1 MSSRLC
7 SMTVRGILAVSLFI
21 VVAACGTRQEL
32 RGYRFDEDR
41 IAKIKVGEMNQNQV
55 ANIMGSPSSV
65 STFADRNNTW
75 YYISTETEGT
85 AFFRDEIKAQKV
97 VAIDFNEDGQVTQVR
112 RYDLR
117 DGREITPVERE
128 TPTKG
133 RELGVLEQFFGN
145 LGRFNRPRPPGT

>member
-1 MSSRLC
+1 MINGFCSAVARLGA
-7 SMTVRGILAVSLFI
+7 VVILVSL
-21 VVAACGTRQEL
+21 AGACGSRQEA
-32 RGYRFDEDR
+32 RGYRFDEER
-41 IAKIKVGEMNQNQV
+41 IAQIKVGETNQNQV
-55 ANIMGSPSSV
+55 SDIMGSPSSV

-75 YYISTETEGT
+75 YYISTQTEGT
-85 AFFRDEIKAQKV
+85 AFFKDEVKAQLV
-97 VAIDFNEDGQVTQVR
+97 VAVDFNEDGRVTQVR

-117 DGREITPVERE
+117 DGRGVTPVERE